1 MGSNVSHFR
10 GCFGSWFIRYL
21 ALRRISGSARQTTV
35 SSVPVV
41 SASRTVAKPRLYISF
56 FSCHNSILQL
66 VIGVGP
72 TDQWSITACHVHR
85 RPEAER
91 KMINWDHIAL
101 RGNQKGDGPKSL
113 VASELLRADVVVIDP
128 CFAQHF
134 VQTFH
139 HGGRAG
145 NVVDG
150 RRCALQMPAEH
161 LLIDQTGFTAP
172 S

>member
-91 KMINWDHIAL
+91 KMIKVGIRL
-101 RGNQKGDGPKSL
+101 TQVGPICSVRAWWKSI
-113 VASELLRADVVVIDP
+113 RVI
-128 CFAQHF
+128 
-134 VQTFH
+134 
-139 HGGRAG
+139 
-145 NVVDG
+145 
-150 RRCALQMPAEH
+150 
-161 LLIDQTGFTAP
+161 
-172 S
+172 

>member
-41 SASRTVAKPRLYISF
+41 SASRTVAKPRLYIGF
-56 FSCHNSILQL
+56 FSCHNSIPQV

-91 KMINWDHIAL
+91 KKINWDHIAL

-113 VASELLRADVVVIDP
+113 VASELLRIGVSESSVKATLQQLFSKTGVRTRSQLVRITLEQYTKSALN
-128 CFAQHF
+128 CF
-134 VQTFH
+134 
-139 HGGRAG
+139 
-145 NVVDG
+145 
-150 RRCALQMPAEH
+150 
-161 LLIDQTGFTAP
+161 I
-172 S
+172 

>member
-1 MGSNVSHFR
+1 MSSNVSHFR

-41 SASRTVAKPRLYISF
+41 SASRTVAKPRLYIGF

-101 RGNQKGDGPKSL
+101 RGNPKGDGLPSRRHPSSRKTWSL
-113 VASELLRADVVVIDP
+113 SPTSRSTAIPRP
-128 CFAQHF
+128 
-134 VQTFH
+134 VQ
-139 HGGRAG
+139 
-145 NVVDG
+145 
-150 RRCALQMPAEH
+150 PAIYNLH
-161 LLIDQTGFTAP
+161 LIL
-172 S
+172 

>member
-101 RGNQKGDGPKSL
+101 RGNQKGDGPP
-113 VASELLRADVVVIDP
+113 VAG
-128 CFAQHF
+128 
-134 VQTFH
+134 T
-139 HGGRAG
+139 
-145 NVVDG
+145 
-150 RRCALQMPAEH
+150 PAPARLGACH
-161 LLIDQTGFTAP
+161 LLQRSTSIPRPVQPAIYNLHLIL
-172 S
+172 